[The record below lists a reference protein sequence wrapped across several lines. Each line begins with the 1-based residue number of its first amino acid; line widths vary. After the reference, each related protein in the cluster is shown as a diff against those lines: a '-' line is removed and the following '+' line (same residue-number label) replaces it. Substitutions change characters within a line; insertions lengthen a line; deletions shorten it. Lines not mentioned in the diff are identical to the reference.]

1 MYKAIIPFIITF
13 IISCSGPARLGCDNE
28 YCGQDEWQNA
38 INIIYLANFPK
49 DKPYRGVVWKDN
61 FLNAWVSTGSDINI
75 TAEMLYQLKTQERR
89 VAVVAHE
96 MAHLKQ
102 GHYYSNLG
110 LAIIANALIITGEL
124 YMPYSSQV
132 TNPLGSMGLAAFSR
146 SHESEADRLA
156 IQYLRKANYGKEDF
170 LDLLYWMKDAFPDKR
185 INPLLRTHPHINERI
200 NDIESLQDNPP
211 MIMAY
216 HDIN

>member
-1 MYKAIIPFIITF
+1 MYKIIIPTIIAFFIG
-13 IISCSGPARLGCDNE
+13 CSGPARLSCDNE

-38 INIIYLANFPK
+38 INIIYLSNFPK

-75 TAEMLYQLKTQERR
+75 TAEMLYQLETQERR

-156 IQYLRKANYGKEDF
+156 IQYLRKANYSKEDF
-170 LDLLYWMKDAFPDKR
+170 LDLLYWMKDTLPDNR

-200 NDIESLQDNPP
+200 NDIESLPDDPP

-216 HDIN
+216 HN

>member
-1 MYKAIIPFIITF
+1 MKKVILSVLFLF
-13 IISCSGPARLGCDNE
+13 ISCASPAQFLCNQKE
-28 YCGQDEWQNA
+28 YCGQDDWQSA
-38 INIIYLANFPK
+38 INSITIPNFPN
-49 DKPYRGVVWKDN
+49 DKPYLGVVYKDN
-61 FLNAWVSTGSDINI
+61 FMNAWVSTGNEVNI
-75 TAEMLYQLKTQERR
+75 TAYMLYELKTKARR
-89 VAVVAHE
+89 AAVAAHE
-96 MAHLKQ
+96 LAHLKQ

-124 YMPYSSQV
+124 YMPYSSQF

-156 IQYLRKANYGKEDF
+156 IQYLRKANYSKEDF
-170 LDLLYWMKDAFPDKR
+170 LDLLYWMKDTLPDNR

-200 NDIESLQDNPP
+200 NDIESLPDDPP

-216 HDIN
+216 HDID